1 MPVERSFLPRLE
13 TTGIGSLSF
22 GPLVAAW
29 AKRHMRV
36 ELMDWQVRALSGQL
50 AHDDDGVLLHREA
63 LISTARQQGK
73 SVALRALI
81 GWWLTEFA
89 SMRGAAQNVLSIA
102 NRLDRAE
109 SIYNDL
115 APILKEHFDAKL
127 LQAIGR
133 KSATLPNGSRWE
145 VRAASP
151 RLHGSSNDLVVIDE
165 LFDVDEA
172 VLDEALR
179 PSMIARKSPL
189 LSCWSTAGD
198 ASSVA
203 MIKMREE
210 AISLIDSGQRGL
222 LYFAEWSMPPGKS
235 GEEYWHYANPALGT
249 TVTIEALRAA
259 STKDYFLRAHLNQWV
274 AARGA
279 WLDNAAAWDLCKT
292 SETMP
297 PGGVLAVDSSIDESR
312 YVGVRAAQLP
322 DGRTIVHPEFV
333 VDSELA
339 MWENVHRVM
348 AAPSTILLIT
358 PGLEIHL
365 PPELRRRTTLTGY
378 AELLKHT
385 GLVRQM
391 IVQGRLVHTGETSLA
406 EHVARAVLV
415 KTAQGAVVS
424 SQKSPGPI
432 ELCRCMIWAAA
443 VASKPETKQ
452 RPVLVVA

>member
-1 MPVERSFLPRLE
+1 MVAGRSSAPRLE
-13 TTGIGSLSF
+13 TIDGGSFSF

-29 AKRHMRV
+29 AQRHMKV
-36 ELMDWQVRALSGQL
+36 TLMDWQVRALSGQL
-50 AHDDDGVLLHREA
+50 AADDAGDLLHREA
-63 LISTARQQGK
+63 LVSTARQQGK

-81 GWWLTEFA
+81 GWWLTDFA
-89 SMRGAAQNVLSIA
+89 KHRGQAQNVMSIA

-109 SIYNDL
+109 TIYNDL
-115 APILKEHFDAKL
+115 APILKNNFGAKL

-133 KSATLPNGSRWE
+133 KSATLPDGSKWE

-151 RLHGSSNDLVVIDE
+151 RLHGASNDLVVIDE
-165 LFDVDEA
+165 LFDIDEA

-179 PSMIARKSPL
+179 PSMIARRSPL

-198 ASSVA
+198 AQSYA

-210 AISLIDSGQRGL
+210 GLSLIDQGRRGL
-222 LYFAEWSMPPGKS
+222 LYFAEWSMPPGKE
-235 GEEYWHYANPALGT
+235 GEQYWHWANPALGH

-259 STKDYFLRAHLNQWV
+259 STKDYFRRAHLNQWV

-279 WLDNAAAWDLCKT
+279 WLDNPAIWDMCKT
-292 SETMP
+292 SEACP
-297 PGGVLAVDSSIDESR
+297 PGGVLAVDSSVDESR
-312 YVGVRAAQLP
+312 YVGVRAVQLP

-333 VDSELA
+333 VDSELQ
-339 MWENVHRVM
+339 MWQEIRRVM
-348 AAPSTILLIT
+348 AAPTTQLLIT

-365 PPELRRRTTLTGY
+365 PVELRRRTNLTGY

-385 GLVRQM
+385 KLVRAM
-391 IVQGRLVHTGETSLA
+391 IVEGRLVHTGETTLS

-415 KTAQGAVVS
+415 KVADNVVIS

-443 VASKPETKQ
+443 TASKPATSHK
-452 RPVLVVA
+452 PALMVV